1 MLTEHG
7 ISATR
12 YHAGLDEPE
21 RTANQE
27 DFVNDRKPVMVAT
40 NAFGMGIDKSNVS
53 YVIHYNMPGDVESY
67 YQEAGRAGRDGTP
80 ARCIL
85 FFGSQDV
92 RTQLFFIEHLG
103 EEGGQDAQTIREQ
116 QELARTRL
124 KQMYDYCFTSGC
136 LRAYILGYF
145 GETAP
150 EKCDYC
156 SNCTREMEQ
165 VDITIDAQKILSC
178 VKRAHERWGVKVI
191 IGILRGS
198 KDKKLR
204 ENGLDT
210 LTTYGIMRDVSE
222 QRLRDIIQYLIR
234 EGYLA
239 SEGIEYPKLI
249 LGAKAWDVLRDRIPL
264 TASLPPLETRSV
276 KKEQTRQ
283 RRAQLAGTTRS
294 ALYERLKVLRMEIAA
309 EKGVPAFMVF
319 TNATLA
325 DMSVKM
331 PRDRDEFL
339 QVSGIGER
347 KAQEYS
353 ERFLEAI
360 RQWLAENE

>member
-1 MLTEHG
+1 
-7 ISATR
+7 
-12 YHAGLDEPE
+12 
-21 RTANQE
+21 
-27 DFVNDRKPVMVAT
+27 
-40 NAFGMGIDKSNVS
+40 MGC
-53 YVIHYNMPGDVESY
+53 
-67 YQEAGRAGRDGTP
+67 A
-80 ARCIL
+80 
-85 FFGSQDV
+85 
-92 RTQLFFIEHLG
+92 
-103 EEGGQDAQTIREQ
+103 
-116 QELARTRL
+116 
-124 KQMYDYCFTSGC
+124 
-136 LRAYILGYF
+136 
-145 GETAP
+145 
-150 EKCDYC
+150 
-156 SNCTREMEQ
+156 
-165 VDITIDAQKILSC
+165 
-178 VKRAHERWGVKVI
+178 
-191 IGILRGS
+191 
-198 KDKKLR
+198 
-204 ENGLDT
+204 
-210 LTTYGIMRDVSE
+210 
-222 QRLRDIIQYLIR
+222 
-234 EGYLA
+234 
-239 SEGIEYPKLI
+239 KLI